1 MILGRF
7 GLCCDWT
14 RTSECRIGLLYNWPS
29 YPWWNTAEG
38 VLFTLQLHVCSWP
51 WTVRGPLQITSRM
64 SFATVDLASQ
74 LRALRK
80 DCDRDGDFV
89 LTCLGR
95 DIKAHSFILSM
106 RWGSSNKILF
116 IGLNPFFSGVN
127 TSGLFSTQRLDA
139 SPRWWKRESS
149 PLLFS
154 PQL

>member
-1 MILGRF
+1 MRLRSFFFTSCFNALCNMTLGRF

-14 RTSECRIGLLYNWPS
+14 KTSECGISLLYNWPS
-29 YPWWNTAEG
+29 YRDGEILQRGSFLRFNPTCAVGREQCSLNTK
-38 VLFTLQLHVCSWP
+38 
-51 WTVRGPLQITSRM
+51 M

-89 LTCLGR
+89 LTCQGR

-106 RWGSSNKILF
+106 RSGPSNKILF

-127 TSGLFSTQRLDA
+127 TSGLFSPPRLDA
-139 SPRWWKRESS
+139 SPR
-149 PLLFS
+149 
-154 PQL
+154 